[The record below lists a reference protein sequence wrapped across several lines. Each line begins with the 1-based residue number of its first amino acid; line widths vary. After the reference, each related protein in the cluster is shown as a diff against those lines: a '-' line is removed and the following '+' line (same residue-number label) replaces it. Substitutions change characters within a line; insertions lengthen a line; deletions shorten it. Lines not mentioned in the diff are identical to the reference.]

1 MGMDKRRD
9 HVLHKG
15 DRIRCGK
22 ISYIITGPPIGYG
35 GSAVIYPARRTDT
48 QLYYAIKECFP
59 KEGDYARPEGVIL
72 PRDPGDTRSVRLL
85 DTLTRGILREQRIG
99 QNIHNAGDRAICIRE
114 VLNPDSVTTGGKTF
128 DQVRGGCFAVLD
140 RVDRKSISFD
150 ELLEQIARSYGPEE
164 LERTR
169 GLPDIHTTACIMEE
183 ILMALEQVQTARDPE
198 DPGVCGYYFGDLH
211 GGNIYF
217 SGTKLSDGIIGTAR
231 LMDFGSAR
239 ELDGNGFTRMLRS
252 DEVFSAPGIRPPEM
266 LRSGCF
272 RLGADS
278 DLYSAGCLMARCV
291 LTKASL
297 AGYGGQLCIRSGTI
311 TQDEADCIGCRPEQ
325 LPLLSE
331 ILEKATAQDRSARY
345 RTAAQMLKQIR
356 KLKQQTAPRHNRL
369 SLELSTLAEGAFVGR
384 RRELR
389 ELEDALAEGSNP
401 IVLYGFPGMGKTEL
415 AIKFGQEQSSWSNVY
430 FVRFAGSFQKTIT
443 GPIADAFSDYSKYLP
458 TGQPKPE
465 DQVCRE
471 VLQLLAQCARDD
483 ILIIDH
489 ADSPSGIFAELRT
502 EEYHRL
508 CALPMHLLL
517 TTRSERDDVGQ
528 WVEVGPLADVDLFK
542 LMTHRRSFSR
552 ERLLPLLEAV
562 GRNTLMV
569 ELMTRTM
576 EESWQEITPE
586 VLLDALETG
595 SGAQMPLITTNYD
608 RGSRRAR
615 LHGHLK
621 ALFDLSGMGNDEVTV
636 LCCATLLSS
645 GGIDVLPFKNALR
658 EEPERPRSG
667 LSGLFRAPQP
677 SGRMEQSALSRLTRI
692 GWLTVSGQLLRI
704 PPLVRELCRSELKPD
719 TGRCAAFL
727 EGLWKQY
734 TAGALSAAQCGQAAR
749 CFAAAAALPGQRDP
763 YRPSRAGQLF
773 SQAGMRT
780 SAVKY
785 ARLALETARELVP
798 EDALLLA
805 ALYNNLGA
813 AWGDQG
819 DSQREMEC
827 YQLALKLREAHLPPD
842 HLDLAVSYSNLGT
855 CCSSLGQHQR
865 ELEYQQKAL
874 QIRKKWLPPEDL
886 TLADSYSKVG
896 LALCHLGR
904 NTEGMEQQK
913 KALRARE
920 DRLPPDDLALAASH
934 TNLITPCRALK
945 LYEEV
950 WDHAI
955 RALQIREA
963 KLPPLHPDLAQ
974 AYHNA
979 GYAYR
984 CRGNRRNALKHYL
997 QCLDIRREILEGN
1010 DPRLLRTCAEVVEL
1024 CRELEEP
1031 EKELEYILLQL
1042 ELQKSCLP
1050 EDDAALQK
1058 PYMAAA
1064 GAYARLG
1071 SSEMARFYLHKAAEA
1086 GDPRAMGELAMVLR
1100 GEKRNEECL
1109 YWLKEAAYHK
1119 NPDALYKLGVLY
1131 LRGQLVARDLGKGI
1145 RLLEQA
1151 SELGDKRA
1159 DRHLGRLFLGKF
1171 RGLEHVQS
1179 IDPRRALYHLSRAAD
1194 PQDRPLIELAD
1205 TLLHG

>member
-22 ISYIITGPPIGYG
+22 ISYIITGPPIGCG
-35 GSAVIYPARRTDT
+35 GSAIIYPARRTDT

-59 KEGDYARPEGVIL
+59 KEGDYDRPAGVIL

-114 VLNPDSVTTGGKTF
+114 VLKPDSVTTGGKTF
-128 DQVRGGCFAVLD
+128 DQVRGGSFAVLD
-140 RVDRKSISFD
+140 RVDLKSISFD

-183 ILMALEQVQTARDPE
+183 ILMALEQVHTARDPE
-198 DPGVCGYYFGDLH
+198 DPSVCGYYFGDLH

-217 SGTKLSDGIIGTAR
+217 SGTKLSDGVVGTAR

-239 ELDGNGFTRMLRS
+239 ELDGDGFTRMLRS

-272 RLGADS
+272 RLGTDS

-291 LTKASL
+291 LTEASL
-297 AGYGGQLCIRSGTI
+297 AGYGGQLCIEPGTF

-345 RTAAQMLKQIR
+345 RTTSQMLTQIR
-356 KLKQQTAPRHNRL
+356 KLKLQTAPRHNRL
-369 SLELSTLAEGAFVGR
+369 GLELSTLAEGAFVGR
-384 RRELR
+384 RREQR
-389 ELEDALAEGSNP
+389 ELEDALAEGGNP

-430 FVRFAGSFQKTIT
+430 FVRFVGSFRRTIT

-458 TGQPKPE
+458 SGRPKPE

-471 VLQLLAQCARDD
+471 VLQLLAQCSRDD

-489 ADSPSGIFAELRT
+489 ADSPSGVFAELRT

-528 WVEVGPLADVDLFK
+528 WLEVGPLTDEDLYK
-542 LMTHRRSFSR
+542 LMTRQLSFSR
-552 ERLLPLLEAV
+552 ERLLPLLNAV
-562 GRNTLMV
+562 DRHTLMV

-586 VLLDALETG
+586 TLLNALETG
-595 SGAQMPLITTNYD
+595 SGARMPLITTNYD
-608 RGSRRAR
+608 RSSRRTR

-621 ALFDLSGMGNDEVTV
+621 ALFDLSGMGPDEVTV

-658 EEPERPRSG
+658 EEPVRLRSG
-667 LSGLFRAPQP
+667 LSGFFRAQQ
-677 SGRMEQSALSRLTRI
+677 SGRLEQSALVRLTKT
-692 GWLTVSGQLLRI
+692 GWLTVNGQLLRI
-704 PPLVRELCRSELKPD
+704 HPLVRELCRSELKPD

-734 TAGALSAAQCGQAAR
+734 TAGALSAAQCGQAAY
-749 CFAAAAALPGQRDP
+749 CFAAALPGQRDP
-763 YRPSRAGQLF
+763 YRLSRAGQLF

-785 ARLALETARELVP
+785 ARQALDTAQKLVP

-813 AWGDQG
+813 AWGDLG
-819 DSQREMEC
+819 DSEREMEC
-827 YQLALKLREAHLPPD
+827 HRLALELRKANLPPD

-855 CCSSLGQHQR
+855 CYGSRKQYQL
-865 ELEYQQKAL
+865 ELENQQMAL
-874 QIRKKWLPPEDL
+874 RIRQKRLSPDDL
-886 TLADSYSKVG
+886 ILADSYSKVG

-913 KALRARE
+913 QALRTRE
-920 DRLPPDDLALAASH
+920 DQLPPDDLALAASH
-934 TNLITPCRALK
+934 TNLITPCLALKMREDALTHALRALEICK
-945 LYEEV
+945 
-950 WDHAI
+950 
-955 RALQIREA
+955 A
-963 KLPPLHPDLAQ
+963 KLPPMHPDLAQ
-974 AYHNA
+974 AYYNA
-979 GYAYR
+979 GRVYLKQH
-984 CRGNRRNALKHYL
+984 NRRKALAHYL

-1010 DPRLLRTCAEVVEL
+1010 DPRLIRTCAEVAEVY
-1024 CRELEEP
+1024 RELTEP

-1042 ELQKSCLP
+1042 ELQKDFVS
-1050 EDDAALQK
+1050 EDDASLQK
-1058 PYMAAA
+1058 TYIAAA
-1064 GAYARLG
+1064 DLYANLG
-1071 SSEMARFYLHKAAEA
+1071 STEDGRFYLRKAAEA
-1086 GDPRAMGELAMVLR
+1086 GDPGAMNRLAVALLR
-1100 GEKRNEECL
+1100 DDESEEGL
-1109 YWLKEAAYHK
+1109 HWLEEAAYRK
-1119 NPDALYKLGVLY
+1119 DPAATGNLGVVY
-1131 LRGQLVARDLGKGI
+1131 LRGKLVPRNLKKGV

-1151 SELGDKRA
+1151 SKQGNQNA
-1159 DRHLGRLFLGKF
+1159 DRQLGRLFLGKF
-1171 RGLEHVQS
+1171 RGMEDDRL
-1179 IDPRRALYHLSRAAD
+1179 IDPHRALYHLRKAAD
-1194 PQDRPLIELAD
+1194 PRDQQLIELARE
-1205 TLLHG
+1205 LLQS